1 MSPSLQNTSLTAT
14 RASRRRAI
22 LFILMAA
29 LLFALAACCVKA
41 LEGGVPLAQVV
52 LFRSLFALPVLLP
65 LLSQAGGWPALR
77 TSNPMGHVWRTMFGL
92 VGMGGAF
99 YGYATMPLATVTA
112 LGFTMPLFLTLLAVP
127 LLGERVGWRRGTA
140 VVLGF
145 LGVLLMV
152 RPTGAEAVEI
162 LPSLIVLVA
171 ALAWAMSMITIRRMG
186 EAGESGVSIVLWFA
200 IGSSLVSVLISLPS
214 WVWPSAWQWLLL
226 LGIGIISAGAQLLMT
241 DAYRSGEPT
250 LVAPFE
256 YSGIIW
262 TTLLGAAIWAEA
274 PDGWDGLGIL
284 ILVASGLYIWWR
296 EVQLGLKR

>member
-1 MSPSLQNTSLTAT
+1 MSPSLQNTSLTAA
-14 RASRRRAI
+14 RASPRRAI

-41 LEGGVPLAQVV
+41 LEGGVPVAQVV
-52 LFRSLFALPVLLP
+52 LFRSVFALPVLLP

-77 TSNPMGHVWRTMFGL
+77 TANPMGHVWRSMFGL

-127 LLGERVGWRRGTA
+127 LLGERVGWRRGSA
-140 VVLGF
+140 VLVGF

-152 RPTGAEAVEI
+152 RPTSGEAAAI

-186 EAGESGVSIVLWFA
+186 AAGESGVSIVLWFA
-200 IGSSLVSVLISLPS
+200 FGSALVALLVSLPV

-226 LGIGIISAGAQLLMT
+226 LGIGVISALAQLLMT

-250 LVAPFE
+250 LLAPFE

-262 TTLLGAAIWAEA
+262 TTLLGALIWAEA
-274 PDGWDGLGIL
+274 PDGWDGLGIF
-284 ILVASGLYIWWR
+284 ILVGSGLYIWWR
-296 EVQLGLKR
+296 EAQLGLKR